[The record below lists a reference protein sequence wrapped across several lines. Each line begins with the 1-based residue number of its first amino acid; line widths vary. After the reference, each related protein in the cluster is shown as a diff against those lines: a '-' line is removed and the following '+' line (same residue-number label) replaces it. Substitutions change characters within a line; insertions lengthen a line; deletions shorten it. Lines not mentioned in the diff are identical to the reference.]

1 MDPEGDVPRA
11 PLDPPMVVKNSLL
24 FIFLWENN
32 RHNSYPFVGGG
43 FIFSHGFMSL
53 LAAPDDG
60 YWHGG
65 KYRFHIEVPEDYNIV
80 VSDILFDL
88 SHGFNVLLL
97 LTVTQFGGDL
107 FHFITPEISVAWPIS
122 IKY

>member
-1 MDPEGDVPRA
+1 M
-11 PLDPPMVVKNSLL
+11 KSSLL
-24 FIFLWENN
+24 IIFLFESN

-80 VSDILFDL
+80 VSNILFAL
-88 SHGFNVLLL
+88 SHGFNMLLL
-97 LTVTQFGGDL
+97 LTVTQFGGNL
-107 FHFITPEISVAWPIS
+107 FHFMRSEISMALPIS
-122 IKY
+122 IKL